1 MIKKRFQGA
10 WTRYA
15 YAGLSSLSI
24 SATVQAAGFPEH
36 SVTLVVP
43 YPPAGTTDIAART
56 VAQAMEASLGQ
67 TIVVDNRAGAG
78 GSIVMAYVARAK
90 PDRHTIGLGTIGTQ
104 TINQF
109 LYKVLPFNTEQTF
122 KPIALVQT
130 TPN

>member
-15 YAGLSSLSI
+15 YAGLATLAI

-56 VAQAMEASLGQ
+56 VAHAMAASLGQ
-67 TIVVDNRAGAG
+67 TIVVENRAGAG
-78 GSIVMAYVARAK
+78 GRLGMASEARAK
-90 PDRHTIGLGTIGTQ
+90 PDGYTIGMGTLGPHPIHP
-104 TINQF
+104 F
-109 LYKVLPFNTEQTF
+109 LDKDLHFN
-122 KPIALVQT
+122 
-130 TPN
+130 

>member
-15 YAGLSSLSI
+15 YAGLATLAI

-56 VAQAMEASLGQ
+56 VAQAMEASLGK
-67 TIVVDNRAGAG
+67 TIVVENRAGAG
-78 GSIVMAYVARAK
+78 GSIGMAYGAR
-90 PDRHTIGLGTIGTQ
+90 DRKSVGEGKSCSVSLVLGGRRHI
-104 TINQF
+104 
-109 LYKVLPFNTEQTF
+109 K
-122 KPIALVQT
+122 
-130 TPN
+130 